1 MRPFHPRPFRPFF
14 RNPHL
19 ATIAGNFWKRPEPE
33 SRWPVRDV
41 HYEPEPGVRVLVR
54 VQQPH
59 TEPQGEVILVHGLE
73 GSSESGYALS
83 MAAAA
88 LEKGFVVHRYNMR
101 GCGDSEWHPR
111 ANYHSGQTGD
121 LLLIARERK
130 RASGLPLFAVGYS
143 LGGNMVLKLAGELG
157 EEGPAVFDGV
167 CAVSAPIDLAASA
180 DRIAHPSNFV
190 YQRRFVKRLKERVRR
205 RHAQAPD
212 LFPLGPL
219 EGVKTI
225 RDFDHEYTAKLFG
238 FGTADRYYE
247 TQSSRQFLERIRI
260 PTLLVHAKDDP
271 LVPFAS
277 YQHPA
282 VTANPYVRFIAAEHG
297 GHLGFLARG
306 ERRFWLDQLIE
317 EWLETCLMPAG
328 REVAALNSS
337 ADPSRDR
344 RKRFPESAKLG

>member
-1 MRPFHPRPFRPFF
+1 MRPFHPRPFRPLF
-14 RNPHL
+14 RNPHI
-19 ATIAGNFWKRPEPE
+19 ATIAGNFWKRPELG
-33 SRWPVRDV
+33 SRWPVNDV

-54 VQQPH
+54 AQRPDAD
-59 TEPQGEVILVHGLE
+59 PQAEVILVHGLE
-73 GSSESGYALS
+73 GSSESGYAIS

-101 GCGDSEWHPR
+101 GCGDSAWHPH

-121 LLLIARERK
+121 LLFIARERK

-157 EEGPAVFDGV
+157 EEGRGMFDGV

-180 DRIAHPSNFV
+180 DRIAHPSNFI
-190 YQRRFVKRLKERVRR
+190 YSRRFVKRLKDRVRR
-205 RHAQAPD
+205 RHPLAPD
-212 LFPLGPL
+212 LFPLEPL
-219 EGVKTI
+219 EAVKTI
-225 RDFDHEYTAKLFG
+225 RHFDNEYTAKLFG
-238 FGTADRYYE
+238 FGTADCYYE

-260 PTLLVHAKDDP
+260 PTLLVHAQDDP

-282 VTANPYVRFIAAEHG
+282 VTANPLVRFIAPQHG

-306 ERRFWLDQLIE
+306 KRRFWLDQLIE
-317 EWLETCLMPAG
+317 EWMIET
-328 REVAALNSS
+328 R
-337 ADPSRDR
+337 
-344 RKRFPESAKLG
+344 KLGARETSRKG